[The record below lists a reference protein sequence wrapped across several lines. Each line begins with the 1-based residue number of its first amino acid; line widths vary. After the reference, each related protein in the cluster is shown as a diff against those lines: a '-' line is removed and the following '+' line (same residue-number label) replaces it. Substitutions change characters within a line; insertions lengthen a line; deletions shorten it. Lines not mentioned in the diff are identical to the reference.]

1 MLQPL
6 VDNQG
11 CKSCY
16 EKPLKN
22 TKLLLKLILS
32 LLKLNKPLRRKTI
45 WPKKAYDIKLADYKE
60 KKRLYDEAQ
69 AAYLIDNELY
79 KKKKRNTMMLKMPSI
94 RWLKSVVE
102 TLRSTNKI

>member
-1 MLQPL
+1 MTENAAALA
-6 VDNQG
+6 DNQAA
-11 CKSCY
+11 KLLMK
-16 EKPLKN
+16 KPLKN

-60 KKRLYDEAQ
+60 KSVSMMKRK

-79 KKKKRNTMMLKMPSI
+79 KKKSAI
-94 RWLKSVVE
+94 R
-102 TLRSTNKI
+102 